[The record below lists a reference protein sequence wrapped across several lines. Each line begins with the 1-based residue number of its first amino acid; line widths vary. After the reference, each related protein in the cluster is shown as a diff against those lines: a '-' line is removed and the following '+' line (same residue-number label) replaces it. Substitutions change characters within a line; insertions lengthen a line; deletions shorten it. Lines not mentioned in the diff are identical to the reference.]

1 MDRLYLVTVQLEL
14 LLYLAYAQNSQLR
27 ATVTGRDAAWAAAD
41 TDRVREL
48 LKDGN
53 REEVPVRAPYH
64 HTGAENGRKKTVK
77 YRALQIIERN

>member
-53 REEVPVRAPYH
+53 REEVPVRDQYH
-64 HTGAENGRKKTVK
+64 HTGAETGRKK
-77 YRALQIIERN
+77 Q